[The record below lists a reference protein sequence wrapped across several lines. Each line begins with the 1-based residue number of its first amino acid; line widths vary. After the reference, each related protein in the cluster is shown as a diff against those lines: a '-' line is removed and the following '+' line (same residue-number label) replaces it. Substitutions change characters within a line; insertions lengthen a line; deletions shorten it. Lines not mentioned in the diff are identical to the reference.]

1 MPAFQK
7 EAILLFQKLRDDLYC
22 MLLAHTSVAAVM
34 TDKLF
39 MALGFERAVPM
50 KHSMV
55 FFAEGR
61 SHA

>member
-1 MPAFQK
+1 M
-7 EAILLFQKLRDDLYC
+7 LFQKFRDDLYS
-22 MLLAHTSVAAVM
+22 MLLANTADAAVM

-39 MALGFERAVPM
+39 MALGFERAVPI